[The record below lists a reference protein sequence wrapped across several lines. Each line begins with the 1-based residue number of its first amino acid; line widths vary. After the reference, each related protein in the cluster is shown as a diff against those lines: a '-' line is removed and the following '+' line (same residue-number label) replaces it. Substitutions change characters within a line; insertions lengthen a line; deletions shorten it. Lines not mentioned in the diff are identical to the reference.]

1 MLKTLKRL
9 ASALLVAALISAS
22 VFVMPAEAAGLAAP
36 KNFHFIRWLNNSC
49 TSCRIGWDLVPGANR
64 YEVEIAYQNGTNKR
78 YLQSTKSYMTI
89 INLDATK
96 VYRARVYAIK
106 MSSSGSM
113 LEYSNF
119 SNTAYIVPSP
129 TNLTLSLPD
138 RAKARVRVHWNVVNW
153 SNGYNVFLTTNPSGS
168 WYVHKQ
174 TSLQNNTT
182 VYLDKYRGAK
192 FKKNV
197 NYYYKIV
204 SRSIQGGRY
213 VSVPVPTGF
222 YQGYFYLF

>member
-36 KNFHFIRWLNNSC
+36 KDFHFIRWLNNSY
-49 TSCRIGWDLVPGANR
+49 TSCRIGWNLVPGANR
-64 YEVEIAYQNGTNKR
+64 YEVEIAYQNGSNKR
-78 YLQSTKSYMTI
+78 YLQSSKSYMTI
-89 INLDATK
+89 INMDGTQ
-96 VYRARVYAIK
+96 VYRARVYALK
-106 MSSSGSM
+106 MSSSGTV
-113 LEYSNF
+113 LKYSNF

-129 TNLTLSLPD
+129 TNITMSMPD
-138 RAKARVRVHWNVVNW
+138 RAKPRVRANWNVVKR
-153 SNGYNVFLTTNPSGS
+153 SNGYNVYLTTNPSGS
-168 WYVHKQ
+168 WYAHKQ
-174 TSLQNNTT
+174 TSSQTATT
-182 VYLDKYRGAK
+182 VYLDKYRGSK

-222 YQGYFYLF
+222 FQGYFYFF

>member
-22 VFVMPAEAAGLAAP
+22 VFVMPTEAAGLAAP

-96 VYRARVYAIK
+96 VYRARVYGKHAGIQQFLQHRLHCSFTDQSHIVVTGQGK
-106 MSSSGSM
+106 SQSKGA
-113 LEYSNF
+113 LECRKLVQR
-119 SNTAYIVPSP
+119 I
-129 TNLTLSLPD
+129 
-138 RAKARVRVHWNVVNW
+138 
-153 SNGYNVFLTTNPSGS
+153 
-168 WYVHKQ
+168 
-174 TSLQNNTT
+174 
-182 VYLDKYRGAK
+182 
-192 FKKNV
+192 
-197 NYYYKIV
+197 
-204 SRSIQGGRY
+204 
-213 VSVPVPTGF
+213 
-222 YQGYFYLF
+222 

>member
-22 VFVMPAEAAGLAAP
+22 VFVMPTEAAGLATP
-36 KNFHFIRWLNNSC
+36 KNFHFIRWLNNSY
-49 TSCRIGWDLVPGANR
+49 TSCRVGWDLVQGANL
-64 YEVEIAYQNGTNKR
+64 YEVEIAYQNGSNKR
-78 YLQSTKSYMTI
+78 YLQSSKSYMTI
-89 INLDATK
+89 VNLDGTQ
-96 VYRARVYAIK
+96 VYRARVYALK
-106 MSSSGSM
+106 MSSSGS
-113 LEYSNF
+113 LLKYGNF

-129 TNLTLSLPD
+129 TNVTMSLPD
-138 RAKARVRVHWNVVNW
+138 RAKPRVRANWNVVNR

-174 TSLQNNTT
+174 TSSQTATT
-182 VYLDKYRGAK
+182 VYLDKYRGSK

-213 VSVPVPTGF
+213 VTVRVPTGF
-222 YQGYFYLF
+222 FQGYFYFF